1 MSFYA
6 TIFRDIELDEEGD
19 LKISAAGDFT
29 LAESNQIEVEHILV
43 SAPGNWREFP
53 AVGVAIHRYINS
65 TGQVTGR
72 IGLQRKIRLQLE
84 NDNMEVGQLVIAQG
98 TNGQASINVTAKRIR

>member
-6 TIFRDIELDEEGD
+6 TIWKDIELDADGD
-19 LKISAAGDFT
+19 LKIGADGDFSLT
-29 LAESNQIEVEHILV
+29 ESNQVDVEHILI

-84 NDNMEVGQLVIAQG
+84 NDNMEVGQLVIEQG
-98 TNGQASINVTAKRIR
+98 SNGQAIINVTAKRIR